1 MQREFLL
8 PTSPLLREVASP
20 ITTFGTA
27 GLQTLIDDMF
37 DTMRSGRG
45 LRLAAP
51 QIGVSKRII
60 VFEFAGGDRAPG
72 APPIPATV
80 LINPV
85 ITYSQGSTQ
94 DWEGCFSVP
103 GYRGQ
108 VMRYTVIHYVA
119 RDFHGHRLE
128 GVAEGFHARIVQHE
142 IDHLNGILYTDVA
155 DSIELYERPSQIA
168 DSRPTATSDS
178 FDNFTPPAA
187 RLVLE

>member
-45 LRLAAP
+45 LGLAAP

-108 VMRYTVIHYVA
+108 VRRYTLIRYVA
-119 RDFHGHRLE
+119 QDFHGQRLE
-128 GVAEGFHARIVQHE
+128 RVAEGFHARIVQHE

-155 DSIELYERPSQIA
+155 DSTELYERPSQLA
-168 DSRPTATSDS
+168 DSRPTAASGTFDS
-178 FDNFTPPAA
+178 GPQ
-187 RLVLE
+187 